1 MPETSTATRDD
12 NLAHLILIREIEDFL
27 YLEADLLDERRYD
40 EWLPLLADDLKYW
53 MPIRLN
59 LPFRQRDQDITS
71 ENDAS
76 WFDDDKVTVTKRVR
90 QIMTGIHWAE
100 EPLSRVT
107 HLISNVR
114 LTSGAPGDPEF
125 SVRSHFLVHRNRL
138 EDETDFL
145 TGRREDVLRRNGSSF
160 LVARRK
166 IIIDQDAAGP
176 GARRLSQIIREQVTA
191 ACPGS

>member
-100 EPLSRVT
+100 EPPSRVT

-166 IIIDQDAAGP
+166 IIID
-176 GARRLSQIIREQVTA
+176 
-191 ACPGS
+191 